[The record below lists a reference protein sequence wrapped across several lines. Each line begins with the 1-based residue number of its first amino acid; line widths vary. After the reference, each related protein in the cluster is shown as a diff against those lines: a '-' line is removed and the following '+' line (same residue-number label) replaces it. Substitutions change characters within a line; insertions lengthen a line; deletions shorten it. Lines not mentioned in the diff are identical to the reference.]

1 MKFRALE
8 RHELRVAIL
17 NELRELAL
25 QDDRHDITPR
35 GLRQVR
41 LKLDLCHNIARN
53 KMYHLETTCLLQS

>member
-25 QDDRHDITPR
+25 QDDRHDINPR

-41 LKLDLCHNIARN
+41 FKLDICRNIVRN